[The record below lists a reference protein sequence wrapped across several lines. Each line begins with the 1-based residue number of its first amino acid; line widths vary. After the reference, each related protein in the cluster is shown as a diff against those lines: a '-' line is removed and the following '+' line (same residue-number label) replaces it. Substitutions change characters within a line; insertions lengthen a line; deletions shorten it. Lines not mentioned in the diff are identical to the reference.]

1 MSLIIEWIR
10 NMMFSID
17 KIIYAMISK
26 VYDLLITIAR
36 TSPLSQADI
45 LAIADRIYKLLA
57 IFMVFKVTF
66 SLIMYVVNPDDF
78 TDKSKGL
85 GKLSLNIVLVFAL
98 LILTPHIF
106 NMAYDL
112 QRIVLEDNA
121 IAGLIFGEKNDK
133 DNDFFTSA
141 GDDMAYI
148 AISPFFVPD
157 VSIQKGTLYNCTT
170 LLKDNKMNESCS
182 GISNDSL
189 TEVSSSSTTLY
200 DLTKKEG
207 STFTDT
213 MLKNYVTGINNKSL
227 GMVFRKELV
236 EAQVDGEFIMDYS
249 YIVSTAVG
257 VIILILLVN
266 FCLDVSIRSIKF
278 AFLQLI
284 APIPIISYIDPKS
297 GKDGLFKKWTQLCVK
312 TYLSLFIRLLALYFA
327 VYIISMVGDLGLV
340 DVVDSSYVTSR
351 LILVIII
358 IGALMFAKQLPN
370 ILKDL
375 GIKLDSDG
383 FKLNPLKRME
393 EGMIGGKKIM
403 GTARGLAAGAAI
415 GTAGVLTGAGIGRG
429 ISGMFGGMKAGF
441 QGKKFG
447 EIKKDQATK
456 NAEMRRAIASGS
468 TWFGR
473 RGAQFSSIFGTPG
486 RLGRIEHDKIE
497 AQNEI
502 DNLKSQKK
510 SVQDRIAPKKAVIAK
525 QQAVN
530 KSIGGMES
538 FATSLIEGG
547 KAGNYSKTYKQLDT
561 DHNYL
566 TNNIGQRAAYD
577 IKDANGNIVVNRGNT
592 ITNEAAMKLNGE
604 KEKYSKKI
612 GREAVINE
620 LLQRKNGT
628 MTGGE
633 IGDGD
638 LEHFKAQ
645 YYSYEKDVD
654 DYNATVKEYE
664 DNVSEDDKNELRN
677 QGVDVEAI
685 TIQDDFKSL
694 HDQSTNL
701 DTIST
706 YVQASIKDQESEME
720 KIDRDVQS
728 YEVTLEELNAQ
739 EKTAKANA
747 EVVHA
752 TQGGPANPGSIRP
765 AQSTVGR
772 RTGGPGSGMGGGPGG
787 PGPGTP

>member
-383 FKLNPLKRME
+383 FKLNPLRRIE
-393 EGMIGGKKIM
+393 NEALGGKI
-403 GTARGLAAGAAI
+403 L
-415 GTAGVLTGAGIGRG
+415 
-429 ISGMFGGMKAGF
+429 
-441 QGKKFG
+441 KKPN
-447 EIKKDQATK
+447 D
-456 NAEMRRAIASGS
+456 
-468 TWFGR
+468 
-473 RGAQFSSIFGTPG
+473 
-486 RLGRIEHDKIE
+486 L
-497 AQNEI
+497 
-502 DNLKSQKK
+502 L
-510 SVQDRIAPKKAVIAK
+510 
-525 QQAVN
+525 
-530 KSIGGMES
+530 
-538 FATSLIEGG
+538 G
-547 KAGNYSKTYKQLDT
+547 KAGKGALFAPAIGAGLLGKKAIGGIDAARNGKGFKQGWDRTHGKLYNNINKKLDEWAPDRAEARKSERAGREEVAAMHNKWTKGKEAADKLKRLFPTYADKPWDALDGSDVSAYNAIYKDPEFIRSRMNLDRADAKNKILKRISEQTMRGSSVEEALRAEQKNIEKLDSSSQNDLFKMAGLKLDAGGALVSDGSTVTKEKAIANFTEMLDKTSKTVSGMETVHESIRKQNPT
-561 DHNYL
+561 D
-566 TNNIGQRAAYD
+566 AATE
-577 IKDANGNIVVNRGNT
+577 DALKHVKYNT
-592 ITNEAAMKLNGE
+592 TDPTDSSR
-604 KEKYSKKI
+604 KYS
-612 GREAVINE
+612 
-620 LLQRKNGT
+620 
-628 MTGGE
+628 
-633 IGDGD
+633 
-638 LEHFKAQ
+638 
-645 YYSYEKDVD
+645 
-654 DYNATVKEYE
+654 
-664 DNVSEDDKNELRN
+664 
-677 QGVDVEAI
+677 
-685 TIQDDFKSL
+685 
-694 HDQSTNL
+694 
-701 DTIST
+701 
-706 YVQASIKDQESEME
+706 
-720 KIDRDVQS
+720 
-728 YEVTLEELNAQ
+728 
-739 EKTAKANA
+739 
-747 EVVHA
+747 
-752 TQGGPANPGSIRP
+752 
-765 AQSTVGR
+765 
-772 RTGGPGSGMGGGPGG
+772 
-787 PGPGTP
+787 

>member
-200 DLTKKEG
+200 DLTKKTG

-393 EGMIGGKKIM
+393 EGMIGGKLAKKAAIATGGAALVGGASLLTGKGLS
-403 GTARGLAAGAAI
+403 GTRRAMNTAIKGGIKGEKFGKNFSSSYSAGAERRKQVKQMRLD
-415 GTAGVLTGAGIGRG
+415 GVSPSAVAFENLKNKV
-429 ISGMFGGMKAGF
+429 KAGPTA
-441 QGKKFG
+441 
-447 EIKKDQATK
+447 KDRYETFKSDLDLVTNGYKTYYNTVLSSDKMAK
-456 NAEMRRAIASGS
+456 EFERRRVAAENAGNAA
-468 TWFGR
+468 
-473 RGAQFSSIFGTPG
+473 
-486 RLGRIEHDKIE
+486 E
-497 AQNEI
+497 AKLWQDSI
-502 DNLKSQKK
+502 DNRVKAISQAKDPNRVALNDTNNVAFKTAEKMLNEFNISKDYSQSVYGDKGNSFEATSNSQFDSKDIVENIGLRNAKRQIEVGVDELNSKFKGDYDYDGGLNKGDPLKAINGKAKGYATAAETSEDKGKIDSLYKYVDKK
-510 SVQDRIAPKKAVIAK
+510 S
-525 QQAVN
+525 N
-530 KSIGGMES
+530 K
-538 FATSLIEGG
+538 
-547 KAGNYSKTYKQLDT
+547 
-561 DHNYL
+561 
-566 TNNIGQRAAYD
+566 
-577 IKDANGNIVVNRGNT
+577 
-592 ITNEAAMKLNGE
+592 
-604 KEKYSKKI
+604 
-612 GREAVINE
+612 
-620 LLQRKNGT
+620 
-628 MTGGE
+628 
-633 IGDGD
+633 
-638 LEHFKAQ
+638 
-645 YYSYEKDVD
+645 
-654 DYNATVKEYE
+654 
-664 DNVSEDDKNELRN
+664 
-677 QGVDVEAI
+677 
-685 TIQDDFKSL
+685 
-694 HDQSTNL
+694 
-701 DTIST
+701 
-706 YVQASIKDQESEME
+706 
-720 KIDRDVQS
+720 
-728 YEVTLEELNAQ
+728 
-739 EKTAKANA
+739 
-747 EVVHA
+747 
-752 TQGGPANPGSIRP
+752 
-765 AQSTVGR
+765 
-772 RTGGPGSGMGGGPGG
+772 
-787 PGPGTP
+787 

>member
-78 TDKSKGL
+78 TDKSKGF

-157 VSIQKGTLYNCTT
+157 VSIQKGSLYNCTT

-189 TEVSSSSTTLY
+189 TEVASSSTTLY

-383 FKLNPLKRME
+383 FKLNPLRRIE
-393 EGMIGGKKIM
+393 NEALGGKI
-403 GTARGLAAGAAI
+403 L
-415 GTAGVLTGAGIGRG
+415 
-429 ISGMFGGMKAGF
+429 
-441 QGKKFG
+441 KKPN
-447 EIKKDQATK
+447 D
-456 NAEMRRAIASGS
+456 
-468 TWFGR
+468 
-473 RGAQFSSIFGTPG
+473 
-486 RLGRIEHDKIE
+486 L
-497 AQNEI
+497 
-502 DNLKSQKK
+502 L
-510 SVQDRIAPKKAVIAK
+510 
-525 QQAVN
+525 
-530 KSIGGMES
+530 
-538 FATSLIEGG
+538 G
-547 KAGNYSKTYKQLDT
+547 KAGKAALFAPAIGAGLFGKKAIGAIDAARNGKGLKQGWNRTHGKL
-561 DHNYL
+561 Y
-566 TNNIGQRAAYD
+566 NNINKKLDEWAPDRAEAR
-577 IKDANGNIVVNRGNT
+577 KSERAGREEV
-592 ITNEAAMKLNGE
+592 AAMHNKWT
-604 KEKYSKKI
+604 K
-612 GREAVINE
+612 GREAADKLKRFNSDKPWDALDGSDVSAYNAIYKNPE
-620 LLQRKNGT
+620 FIRSRMNLDRVDAKNKILHRISEQTMRGSSVEEALNAEWDNIKKLDSSSQNDLLK
-628 MTGGE
+628 M
-633 IGDGD
+633 IGWKLDAAGNRT
-638 LEHFKAQ
+638 
-645 YYSYEKDVD
+645 VD
-654 DYNATVKEYE
+654 DPGVTKEQATARFTEMLDKTSKT
-664 DNVSEDDKNELRN
+664 VS
-677 QGVDVEAI
+677 G
-685 TIQDDFKSL
+685 
-694 HDQSTNL
+694 
-701 DTIST
+701 
-706 YVQASIKDQESEME
+706 ME
-720 KIDRDVQS
+720 K
-728 YEVTLEELNAQ
+728 
-739 EKTAKANA
+739 
-747 EVVHA
+747 VHE
-752 TQGGPANPGSIRP
+752 SIRKQNP
-765 AQSTVGR
+765 NDAATEDALKHVKYNTTDPTDSSR
-772 RTGGPGSGMGGGPGG
+772 KYS
-787 PGPGTP
+787 

>member
-157 VSIQKGTLYNCTT
+157 VSIQKGSLYNCTT

-182 GISNDSL
+182 GISNDNL
-189 TEVSSSSTTLY
+189 TEVASSSTTLY

-383 FKLNPLKRME
+383 FKLNPLRRIE
-393 EGMIGGKKIM
+393 NEALGGKI
-403 GTARGLAAGAAI
+403 L
-415 GTAGVLTGAGIGRG
+415 
-429 ISGMFGGMKAGF
+429 
-441 QGKKFG
+441 KKPN
-447 EIKKDQATK
+447 D
-456 NAEMRRAIASGS
+456 
-468 TWFGR
+468 
-473 RGAQFSSIFGTPG
+473 
-486 RLGRIEHDKIE
+486 L
-497 AQNEI
+497 
-502 DNLKSQKK
+502 L
-510 SVQDRIAPKKAVIAK
+510 
-525 QQAVN
+525 
-530 KSIGGMES
+530 
-538 FATSLIEGG
+538 G
-547 KAGNYSKTYKQLDT
+547 KAGKAALFAPAIGAGLFGKKAIGAIDAARNGKGLRQGWKRTHGKLYNNINKKLDEWAPDRAEARKNERAGREEVAAMHNKWTKGKEVADKLKRFNPDKPWDALDGSDVSAYNAIYKNPEFIRSRMNLDRADAKNKILKRISEQTMRGSSVEEALRAEQKNIEKLDSSSQNDLFKMAGLKLDAAGTLTLDDPSVTKEKAIANFTEMLDKTSKTVSGMEKVHESIRKQNPDDAATEDALKHVKYNTT
-561 DHNYL
+561 DP
-566 TNNIGQRAAYD
+566 TDSSR
-577 IKDANGNIVVNRGNT
+577 
-592 ITNEAAMKLNGE
+592 
-604 KEKYSKKI
+604 KYS
-612 GREAVINE
+612 
-620 LLQRKNGT
+620 
-628 MTGGE
+628 
-633 IGDGD
+633 
-638 LEHFKAQ
+638 
-645 YYSYEKDVD
+645 
-654 DYNATVKEYE
+654 
-664 DNVSEDDKNELRN
+664 
-677 QGVDVEAI
+677 
-685 TIQDDFKSL
+685 
-694 HDQSTNL
+694 
-701 DTIST
+701 
-706 YVQASIKDQESEME
+706 
-720 KIDRDVQS
+720 
-728 YEVTLEELNAQ
+728 
-739 EKTAKANA
+739 
-747 EVVHA
+747 
-752 TQGGPANPGSIRP
+752 
-765 AQSTVGR
+765 
-772 RTGGPGSGMGGGPGG
+772 
-787 PGPGTP
+787 

>member
-78 TDKSKGL
+78 TDKSKGF

-157 VSIQKGTLYNCTT
+157 VSIQKGSLYNCTT

-189 TEVSSSSTTLY
+189 TKVASSSTTLY
-200 DLTKKEG
+200 DLTQKTG

-249 YIVSTAVG
+249 YIISTAVG

-383 FKLNPLKRME
+383 FKLNPLRRIE
-393 EGMIGGKKIM
+393 NGALGGKI
-403 GTARGLAAGAAI
+403 L
-415 GTAGVLTGAGIGRG
+415 
-429 ISGMFGGMKAGF
+429 
-441 QGKKFG
+441 KKPN
-447 EIKKDQATK
+447 D
-456 NAEMRRAIASGS
+456 
-468 TWFGR
+468 
-473 RGAQFSSIFGTPG
+473 
-486 RLGRIEHDKIE
+486 L
-497 AQNEI
+497 
-502 DNLKSQKK
+502 L
-510 SVQDRIAPKKAVIAK
+510 
-525 QQAVN
+525 
-530 KSIGGMES
+530 
-538 FATSLIEGG
+538 G
-547 KAGNYSKTYKQLDT
+547 KAGKAALFAPAIGAGLFGKKAIGAIDAARNGKGLKQGWDRTHGKLYNNLNKKLDEWAPDRAEARKSERTGREEVAAMHNKWTKGKEVADKLKRFNPDKPWDALDGSDVSAYNAIYKNPEFIRSRMNLDRADAKNKILHRISEQTMRGSSVEEALNAELDNIKKLDSSSQNDLFKMAGLKLNATGTALTPDGPSVTKEQATARFTEMLDKTSKTVSGMEKVHESIRKQNPNDAATEDALKHVKYNTT
-561 DHNYL
+561 DP
-566 TNNIGQRAAYD
+566 TDSSR
-577 IKDANGNIVVNRGNT
+577 
-592 ITNEAAMKLNGE
+592 
-604 KEKYSKKI
+604 KYS
-612 GREAVINE
+612 
-620 LLQRKNGT
+620 
-628 MTGGE
+628 
-633 IGDGD
+633 
-638 LEHFKAQ
+638 
-645 YYSYEKDVD
+645 
-654 DYNATVKEYE
+654 
-664 DNVSEDDKNELRN
+664 
-677 QGVDVEAI
+677 
-685 TIQDDFKSL
+685 
-694 HDQSTNL
+694 
-701 DTIST
+701 
-706 YVQASIKDQESEME
+706 
-720 KIDRDVQS
+720 
-728 YEVTLEELNAQ
+728 
-739 EKTAKANA
+739 
-747 EVVHA
+747 
-752 TQGGPANPGSIRP
+752 
-765 AQSTVGR
+765 
-772 RTGGPGSGMGGGPGG
+772 
-787 PGPGTP
+787 

>member
-121 IAGLIFGEKNDK
+121 IASLIFGEKNDK

-157 VSIQKGTLYNCTT
+157 VSIQKGSLYNCTT
-170 LLKDNKMNESCS
+170 LLKDNKINESCS

-189 TEVSSSSTTLY
+189 TEVASSSTTLY
-200 DLTKKEG
+200 DLTKKTG

-383 FKLNPLKRME
+383 FKLNPLRKIE
-393 EGMIGGKKIM
+393 NEALGGKILKKPNDLLEKA
-403 GTARGLAAGAAI
+403 GKAALFAPAAGVGLFGKKAI
-415 GTAGVLTGAGIGRG
+415 GAIDAARNGKGLRQGWKRTHGKLYNNINKTLDEWAPDRAEARKNERAGREEVAAMHSKWTKGKKTADKLKRLFPTYADKPWDALDGSDVSAYNAIYKDPEFIRSRMNLDRADAKNKILKRISEQTMRGSSVEEALRAEQKNIEKLDSSSQNDLFKMAGLKLDASGTLTLDDPSVTKEKAIANFTEMLDKTSKTV
-429 ISGMFGGMKAGF
+429 SGMETVHESIRKQNPTDA
-441 QGKKFG
+441 
-447 EIKKDQATK
+447 ATEDALK
-456 NAEMRRAIASGS
+456 HVKYN
-468 TWFGR
+468 TTDPTD
-473 RGAQFSSIFGTPG
+473 SS
-486 RLGRIEHDKIE
+486 R
-497 AQNEI
+497 
-502 DNLKSQKK
+502 
-510 SVQDRIAPKKAVIAK
+510 
-525 QQAVN
+525 
-530 KSIGGMES
+530 
-538 FATSLIEGG
+538 
-547 KAGNYSKTYKQLDT
+547 
-561 DHNYL
+561 
-566 TNNIGQRAAYD
+566 
-577 IKDANGNIVVNRGNT
+577 
-592 ITNEAAMKLNGE
+592 
-604 KEKYSKKI
+604 KYS
-612 GREAVINE
+612 
-620 LLQRKNGT
+620 
-628 MTGGE
+628 
-633 IGDGD
+633 
-638 LEHFKAQ
+638 
-645 YYSYEKDVD
+645 
-654 DYNATVKEYE
+654 
-664 DNVSEDDKNELRN
+664 
-677 QGVDVEAI
+677 
-685 TIQDDFKSL
+685 
-694 HDQSTNL
+694 
-701 DTIST
+701 
-706 YVQASIKDQESEME
+706 
-720 KIDRDVQS
+720 
-728 YEVTLEELNAQ
+728 
-739 EKTAKANA
+739 
-747 EVVHA
+747 
-752 TQGGPANPGSIRP
+752 
-765 AQSTVGR
+765 
-772 RTGGPGSGMGGGPGG
+772 
-787 PGPGTP
+787 

>member
-78 TDKSKGL
+78 TDKSKGF

-157 VSIQKGTLYNCTT
+157 VSIQKGALYNCTT

-189 TEVSSSSTTLY
+189 TEVASSSTTLY

-383 FKLNPLKRME
+383 FKLNPLRRIE
-393 EGMIGGKKIM
+393 NETLGGKI
-403 GTARGLAAGAAI
+403 L
-415 GTAGVLTGAGIGRG
+415 
-429 ISGMFGGMKAGF
+429 
-441 QGKKFG
+441 KKPN
-447 EIKKDQATK
+447 D
-456 NAEMRRAIASGS
+456 
-468 TWFGR
+468 
-473 RGAQFSSIFGTPG
+473 
-486 RLGRIEHDKIE
+486 L
-497 AQNEI
+497 
-502 DNLKSQKK
+502 L
-510 SVQDRIAPKKAVIAK
+510 
-525 QQAVN
+525 
-530 KSIGGMES
+530 
-538 FATSLIEGG
+538 G
-547 KAGNYSKTYKQLDT
+547 KAGKAALFAPAIGAGLFGKKAIGAIDAARNGKGLKQGWNRTHGKLYNNINKKLDEWAPDRAEARKSERAGREEVAAMHNKWTKGKEAADKLKRFNPDKPWDALDGSDVSAYNAIYKNPEFIRSRMNLDRADAKNKILHRISEQTMRGSSVEEALNAELDNIKKLDSSSQNDLFKMAGLKLNATGTALTPDGPSVTKEQATARFTEMLDKTSKTVSGMEKVHESIRKQNPNDAATEDALKHVKYNTT
-561 DHNYL
+561 DP
-566 TNNIGQRAAYD
+566 TDSSR
-577 IKDANGNIVVNRGNT
+577 
-592 ITNEAAMKLNGE
+592 
-604 KEKYSKKI
+604 KYS
-612 GREAVINE
+612 
-620 LLQRKNGT
+620 
-628 MTGGE
+628 
-633 IGDGD
+633 
-638 LEHFKAQ
+638 
-645 YYSYEKDVD
+645 
-654 DYNATVKEYE
+654 
-664 DNVSEDDKNELRN
+664 
-677 QGVDVEAI
+677 
-685 TIQDDFKSL
+685 
-694 HDQSTNL
+694 
-701 DTIST
+701 
-706 YVQASIKDQESEME
+706 
-720 KIDRDVQS
+720 
-728 YEVTLEELNAQ
+728 
-739 EKTAKANA
+739 
-747 EVVHA
+747 
-752 TQGGPANPGSIRP
+752 
-765 AQSTVGR
+765 
-772 RTGGPGSGMGGGPGG
+772 
-787 PGPGTP
+787 